1 MHFKAKPWDYERIC
15 KTIIDLSRP
24 GLYLFHSFD
33 PYLDV
38 YFSLKLKNLFLENPI
53 AGKLKIVLADEITS
67 DWLDAHLESA
77 ELFGNNDSY
86 VVLMAEKLG
95 KPVFAEILKN
105 AVHIKDK
112 FFILNFSKESPFMEE
127 ASSLNIGHVASII
140 KPMFW
145 ENEKLFDFICKI
157 LKLNLSNQNRK
168 FLIANLSASTSNYVA
183 QLSLIRK
190 MFLNPDQI
198 KIDDLKK
205 MITNENFDYFA
216 SASKFSKKD
225 KFGFMKDLI
234 SGPLDFEELNNF
246 FVFMIRHLMKLIDAE
261 QLMEK
266 LDGKKLNDYNK
277 EIMICSKL
285 WTKEEIRNAIRMF
298 SLWQKMARAKDNKL
312 IDSLRSEYLHQVT

>member
-112 FFILNFSKESPFMEE
+112 FFILFISP
-127 ASSLNIGHVASII
+127 
-140 KPMFW
+140 K
-145 ENEKLFDFICKI
+145 
-157 LKLNLSNQNRK
+157 
-168 FLIANLSASTSNYVA
+168 
-183 QLSLIRK
+183 
-190 MFLNPDQI
+190 
-198 KIDDLKK
+198 
-205 MITNENFDYFA
+205 
-216 SASKFSKKD
+216 SKKNLYTSVCY
-225 KFGFMKDLI
+225 LI
-234 SGPLDFEELNNF
+234 KMNP
-246 FVFMIRHLMKLIDAE
+246 I
-261 QLMEK
+261 
-266 LDGKKLNDYNK
+266 GKKQTSRFFLGSSYFYF
-277 EIMICSKL
+277 
-285 WTKEEIRNAIRMF
+285 R
-298 SLWQKMARAKDNKL
+298 
-312 IDSLRSEYLHQVT
+312 